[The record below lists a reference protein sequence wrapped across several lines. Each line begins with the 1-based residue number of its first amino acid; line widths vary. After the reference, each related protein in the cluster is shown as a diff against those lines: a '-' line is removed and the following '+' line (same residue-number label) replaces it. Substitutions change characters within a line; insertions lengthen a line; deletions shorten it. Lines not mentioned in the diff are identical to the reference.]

1 MFSGKKQSR
10 IWLVS
15 VIYKSILKKHPLV
28 PLTNVSSVRDLEEFF
43 QDEVIFSYEKG
54 DFDYFFQIY
63 SSLVSNILKIKQ
75 KLANLLKVE
84 TNFIES
90 NTNINPFIC
99 SCLMLAITEI
109 DHIGIESWIVIA
121 AYKELIRNY
130 AVDGSEKMMNL
141 LADNP

>member
-75 KLANLLKVE
+75 KLAKLRSQ
-84 TNFIES
+84 ES
-90 NTNINPFIC
+90 
-99 SCLMLAITEI
+99 
-109 DHIGIESWIVIA
+109 
-121 AYKELIRNY
+121 
-130 AVDGSEKMMNL
+130 
-141 LADNP
+141 

>member
-15 VIYKSILKKHPLV
+15 VLYKSILKKHPLI
-28 PLTNVSSVRDLEEFF
+28 PLVNVSSIGDLEKFF
-43 QDEVIFSYEKG
+43 QDEVIFSYERG
-54 DFDYFFQIY
+54 DFDYFFQTY
-63 SSLVSNILKIKQ
+63 SSLVANMLKIKQ
-75 KLANLLKVE
+75 KMANLLKVE

-90 NTNINPFIC
+90 DTNVNPFIC

-109 DHIGIESWIVIA
+109 DHIGIESWIVVS

-141 LADNP
+141 LADHP